1 MSRSKLD
8 KNQRSPSKTESSM
21 TPAFK
26 NVLDYFQ
33 VNGVGL
39 VVRCNDR
46 LYDKREFEMRGMK
59 HTEMVS

>member
-1 MSRSKLD
+1 
-8 KNQRSPSKTESSM
+8 M